1 MKFFYI
7 NILGLSGSGKTSLI
21 KNQEYIYNKYCQL
34 LLTNYGKKGIKEK
47 ILNNLKYNFMNLNDK
62 DEILKIINIFKSQSK
77 GISNTENYKLKFNII
92 NKLVI
97 HRNTI
102 KYKKNVII
110 DEGVLSIFD
119 NLIIHPKL
127 INQNYNIR
135 RYLDALTILPSHVIY
150 LSETPEVLIKRYSD
164 RNNKPWKINK
174 KFNLEEYFKNA
185 LTKYDKYI
193 DMLVNNYNISLI
205 EKDNIENFISQ

>member
-164 RNNKPWKINK
+164 RNNKPWKINE

>member
-1 MKFFYI
+1 MKFYI

-21 KNQEYIYNKYCQL
+21 KNQDYIYNKYCQL

-47 ILNNLKYNFMNLNDK
+47 IINNLKYNFMNLNDK
-62 DEILKIINIFKSQSK
+62 NEILKIINIFKSQSK

-110 DEGVLSIFD
+110 DEGVLSLFD

-150 LSETPEVLIKRYSD
+150 LSETPEVLINRYRD
-164 RNNKPWKINK
+164 RNDKPWKINEK
-174 KFNLEEYFKNA
+174 YNLEEYFKNA

-205 EKDNIENFISQ
+205 EKDNIKNFISQ

>member
-77 GISNTENYKLKFNII
+77 GISNTESYKLKFNII

-164 RNNKPWKINK
+164 RNNKPWKINE

>member
-1 MKFFYI
+1 MKFYI

-21 KNQEYIYNKYCQL
+21 KNQDYIYNKYCQL

-47 ILNNLKYNFMNLNDK
+47 IINNLKYNFMNLNDK
-62 DEILKIINIFKSQSK
+62 NEILKIINIYKSQSK

-110 DEGVLSIFD
+110 DEGVLSLFD

-150 LSETPEVLIKRYSD
+150 LSETPEVLINRYRD
-164 RNNKPWKINK
+164 RNDKPWKINEK
-174 KFNLEEYFKNA
+174 YNLEEYFKNA

-205 EKDNIENFISQ
+205 EKDNIKNFISQ